1 MNALE
6 QTVLAA
12 QALWRTLRRMG
23 SARLWTPWL
32 VLGLVQAL
40 VLAALTAF
48 ARPWLAWALAPLVRA
63 GAGEAALH
71 YPDFF
76 RALPLLYDRADL
88 VVAALVGSIVT
99 GWSVALF
106 ASGWRGARP
115 AVGEGWFRVAPRSL
129 ALVLVQLPFNVLA
142 FGLSVAV
149 GHLLAGRVGMTLRAG
164 QAAGLGAMVV
174 LQALFLY
181 LPAMVVL
188 ERRGLGAAF
197 AALPRTWARG
207 FWAALVVGAAAL
219 LPLLPLDVLGRRT
232 DLLVGRGTPELVVG
246 LVILDLLVGLLVS
259 FLLAG
264 SSTLVFLGAV
274 SDAEG
279 ER

>member
-6 QTVLAA
+6 QTVLAG

-48 ARPWLAWALAPLVRA
+48 ARPWLAWVLAPLVRA

-88 VVAALVGSIVT
+88 VVAALVGSIAT
-99 GWSVALF
+99 GWSVTLF
-106 ASGWRGARP
+106 ASDWRGARV

-142 FGLSVAV
+142 FGLSVAI

-164 QAAGLGAMVV
+164 QAAGLAAMVV

-181 LPAMVVL
+181 LPAVVVL

-207 FWAALVVGAAAL
+207 FWAALVVGVAAL
-219 LPLLPLDVLGRRT
+219 LPLLPLDFLGRRT
-232 DLLVGRGTPELVVG
+232 NLLVERGTPELVAG
-246 LVILDLLVGLLVS
+246 LVVLDLLVGLLVS